1 MKWKFRLGA
10 VAGNTLEYYDI
21 AVFAAISVYLSAE
34 LERLGYSSATEMV
47 WGIFALRFLARPIG
61 GYVIGRY
68 ADRVGK
74 KPALV
79 FTSLLTGTATLCMAI
94 LPIQLLGSYTPI
106 AILMLQLILSFSFGG
121 EYPSLINYL
130 LNNISEKECSKVS
143 SLIVGSSI
151 IGVIISLA
159 VVLVLENQLTVE
171 MMQSIGWRIPLLLGL
186 VNIAI
191 SFWFRLKLPDQPLVE
206 KRNNKMSGFKIL
218 QIFLLTVPG
227 TVTFYSQNIS
237 SSILSEH
244 LQLGELKSLY
254 SIVLSSLLLVFM
266 LICGWL
272 TDKYSSPQKIFR
284 LGVFGM
290 VLLSIPLYFAMSSGI
305 MILVSIAQLI
315 IIINGAMILC
325 NLSAIL
331 FSISGGQTVVLA
343 VGYNLATTFIG
354 GITPLVISYLVGINV
369 GYVGGFIALCGLT
382 FLLSSSLSKNYQL
395 AS

>member
-143 SLIVGSSI
+143 SL
-151 IGVIISLA
+151 A

-254 SIVLSSLLLVFM
+254 SILLSSLLLVFM

-284 LGVFGM
+284 LSVFGM
-290 VLLSIPLYFAMSSGI
+290 VLLSIPSYFAMSSGI

>member
-34 LERLGYSSATEMV
+34 LELLGYSSATEMV

-79 FTSLLTGTATLCMAI
+79 FTSLLTGTATLCMAA

-106 AILMLQLILSFSFGG
+106 AILILQLILSFSFGG
-121 EYPSLINYL
+121 EHPSLATYL
-130 LNNISEKECSKVS
+130 LNNVPEKDRAKVS
-143 SLIVGSSI
+143 SLTVGSSI
-151 IGVIISLA
+151 VGVIISLA
-159 VVLVLENQLTVE
+159 VVLTLERTLTVE

-186 VNIAI
+186 INIAI
-191 SFWFRLKLPDQPLVE
+191 SFWFRLKLPDQPRAE
-206 KRNNKMSGFKIL
+206 KCNHTMGGFKIL

-227 TVTFYSQNIS
+227 TATFYSQNIS

-244 LQLGELKSLY
+244 LQLGEFKSIY
-254 SIVLSSLLLVFM
+254 SIVLSSLLLAFM

-272 TDKYSSPQKIFR
+272 TDKYSSPQKTFK
-284 LGVFGM
+284 LGVIGM
-290 VLLSIPLYFAMSSGI
+290 VLLSIPLYFAMSSGV
-305 MILVSIAQLI
+305 MILVSIAQLL

-325 NLSAIL
+325 NLSATLVPIC
-331 FSISGGQTVVLA
+331 GGQTVVLA
-343 VGYNLATTFIG
+343 VGYNLATTFVG
-354 GITPLVISYLVGINV
+354 GVTPLVISYLVGINIA
-369 GYVGGFIALCGLT
+369 YVGGFIALCGLT
-382 FLLSSSLSKNYQL
+382 LFLSASLTKNYQL
-395 AS
+395 E

>member
-79 FTSLLTGTATLCMAI
+79 FTSLLTGTATLCMAV

-106 AILMLQLILSFSFGG
+106 VILILQLILSFSFGG
-121 EYPSLINYL
+121 EYPSLITYL
-130 LNNISEKECSKVS
+130 LNNISRKECSKVS
-143 SLIVGSSI
+143 SLVVGSSI
-151 IGVIISLA
+151 VGVIISLA
-159 VVLVLENQLTVE
+159 IVLTLERTLTTE

-191 SFWFRLKLPDQPLVE
+191 SFWFRLKLPDQPVTE
-206 KRNNKMSGFKIL
+206 KRNHTMGGFKVL

-227 TVTFYSQNIS
+227 SATFYSQNIS

-244 LQLGELKSLY
+244 LQLGEFKSVY
-254 SIVLSSLLLVFM
+254 SIVLSSLLLTFM
-266 LICGWL
+266 LICGWF
-272 TDKYSSPQKIFR
+272 TDKYSSPQKIFN
-284 LGVFGM
+284 LGVIGM
-290 VLLSIPLYFAMSSGI
+290 VLLSIPLYFAMSSGV
-305 MILVSIAQLI
+305 MILVSIAQLV

-325 NLSAIL
+325 NLSAVL
-331 FSISGGQTVVLA
+331 MVASGGQTVVLA
-343 VGYNLATTFIG
+343 VGYNLASAFIG
-354 GITPLVISYLVGINV
+354 GLTPLVISYLVGINV
-369 GYVGGFIALCGLT
+369 AYVGGFIALCGLT
-382 FLLSSSLSKNYQL
+382 LLLSNSLSKNYQL

>member
-121 EYPSLINYL
+121 EYPSLINCL

-143 SLIVGSSI
+143 SLVVGSSI

-254 SIVLSSLLLVFM
+254 SILLSSLLLVFM

-290 VLLSIPLYFAMSSGI
+290 VLLSIPSYFAMSSGI

>member
-79 FTSLLTGTATLCMAI
+79 FTSLLTGTATLCMAV

-106 AILMLQLILSFSFGG
+106 VILILQLILSFSFGG
-121 EYPSLINYL
+121 EYPSLITYL
-130 LNNISEKECSKVS
+130 LNNISRKECSKVS
-143 SLIVGSSI
+143 SLVVGSSI
-151 IGVIISLA
+151 VGVIISLA
-159 VVLVLENQLTVE
+159 IVLTLERTLTTE

-191 SFWFRLKLPDQPLVE
+191 SFWFRLKLPDQPVTE
-206 KRNNKMSGFKIL
+206 KRNHTMGGFKVL

-227 TVTFYSQNIS
+227 SATFYSQNIS

-244 LQLGELKSLY
+244 LQLGEFKSIY
-254 SIVLSSLLLVFM
+254 SIVLSSLLLTFM
-266 LICGWL
+266 LICGWF
-272 TDKYSSPQKIFR
+272 TDKYSSPQKIFN
-284 LGVFGM
+284 LGVIGM
-290 VLLSIPLYFAMSSGI
+290 VLLSIPLYFAMSSGV
-305 MILVSIAQLI
+305 MILVSIAQLV

-325 NLSAIL
+325 NLSAVL
-331 FSISGGQTVVLA
+331 MVASGGQTVVLA
-343 VGYNLATTFIG
+343 VGYNLASAFIG
-354 GITPLVISYLVGINV
+354 GLTPLVISYLVGINV
-369 GYVGGFIALCGLT
+369 AYVGGFIALCGLT
-382 FLLSSSLSKNYQL
+382 LLLSNSLSKNYQL